1 MYIDKFEM
9 WNDYLILLGVEA
21 IGVVVQ
27 EEVDEEG
34 HQERYCPNR
43 NAGKLK
49 MFSVPLW
56 VG

>member
-1 MYIDKFEM
+1 MI
-9 WNDYLILLGVEA
+9 LILLGVEA

-34 HQERYCPNR
+34 HQERYCQNR

-49 MFSVPLW
+49 MFSVLKCL
-56 VG
+56 VCLNV